1 MPKDSLPELELR
13 TVRTREALTD
23 SVAEIKRRANVPARL
38 RLGAA
43 RARQRMHRDPTPLVA
58 MMVTAGA
65 GVAAIVIGT
74 RIGRTRAGHLEAAAD
89 PMLLPV
95 FKPPKPGKNGTTK
108 GKAAFA
114 RKPDKL
120 NPTVDSKPYKKQQ
133 KKQRKRLAKQ
143 LRKH

>member
-1 MPKDSLPELELR
+1 MAKDTLPELELR

-58 MMVTAGA
+58 MMITAGA
-65 GVAAIVIGT
+65 GVAAIVVGT
-74 RIGRTRAGHLEAAAD
+74 RIGRTSAGHLESAKA
-89 PMLLPV
+89 PMLVPV
-95 FKPPKPGKNGTTK
+95 VKPPKSKDGAWKSQV
-108 GKAAFA
+108 AFA

-120 NPTVDSKPYKKQQ
+120 NPTVDSKPYKKRQ
-133 KKQRKRLAKQ
+133 KKLQKRLARAAAGK
-143 LRKH
+143 